1 MTSMSSPGRTRQA
14 SALARRATAAL
25 ACVSAGALLALA
37 PVAMGVTSTSTTVG
51 ALQGGAGTAVQQIGQ
66 SGAPIGRT
74 DASATLEQCA
84 TATIPQTERSATFAA
99 EMTAIPGSAR
109 MQLRIDLQ
117 ERAPGEALYRTVTAP
132 GLGVWHSSTA
142 GVKVFGHIQQV
153 TDLSAPALYRGA
165 VRFRWLSAKGRPI
178 KTAELRT
185 AHCEQ
190 PASPPPGET
199 TTTSTTTTTT
209 TAAPTGAPPA

>member
-1 MTSMSSPGRTRQA
+1 MSTPPRARRA
-14 SALARRATAAL
+14 SALTRRATAAL
-25 ACVSAGALLALA
+25 ACVSTGALLALA
-37 PVAMGVTSTSTTVG
+37 PMAMGVTATSTNTG
-51 ALQGGAGTAVQQIGQ
+51 AIQGGAGTAIQQTGQ
-66 SGAPIGRT
+66 GGAPIGKA
-74 DASATLEQCA
+74 DATATLEQCA

-109 MQLRIDLQ
+109 MELRIDLE

-132 GLGVWHSSTA
+132 GLGVWHSSAA

-165 VRFRWLSAKGRPI
+165 VRFRWLGAKGRPI
-178 KTAELRT
+178 KTVELRT

-190 PASPPPGET
+190 PATPAPSETTT
-199 TTTSTTTTTT
+199 TTTSTTTTTAT
-209 TAAPTGAPPA
+209 TTAPTGASPG

>member
-1 MTSMSSPGRTRQA
+1 MSSMSTPPRAGRA
-14 SALARRATAAL
+14 SALTRRATAAL
-25 ACVSAGALLALA
+25 ACVSTGALLALA
-37 PVAMGVTSTSTTVG
+37 PMAMGVTATSTSTG
-51 ALQGGAGTAVQQIGQ
+51 ALQGGAGTAIQQTGQ
-66 SGAPIGRT
+66 GGAPIGKA
-74 DASATLEQCA
+74 DATATLEQCA

-109 MQLRIDLQ
+109 MELRIDLE

-132 GLGVWHSSTA
+132 GLGVWHSSAA

-153 TDLSAPALYRGA
+153 TDLSPPALYRG
-165 VRFRWLSAKGRPI
+165 AKGRPI

-190 PASPPPGET
+190 PATPAPSET
-199 TTTSTTTTTT
+199 TTTTTTT
-209 TAAPTGAPPA
+209 TATTAPTGASPG

>member
-1 MTSMSSPGRTRQA
+1 MNPMSTPGRAGRA
-14 SALARRATAAL
+14 SALTRRATAAL
-25 ACVSAGALLALA
+25 ACASTGALLALA
-37 PVAMGVTSTSTTVG
+37 PVAMGGTATTAG
-51 ALQGGAGTAVQQIGQ
+51 AIAPSAGAGTQQTGQ
-66 SGAPIGRT
+66 SGTPIGKP

-84 TATIPQTERSATFAA
+84 TATVPQTERSATFAA
-99 EMTAIPGSAR
+99 EMTAIPGTAR
-109 MQLRIDLQ
+109 MQLRIDLE

-153 TDLSAPALYRGA
+153 TDLSAPALYRGV
-165 VRFRWLSAKGRPI
+165 VRFRWVNAKGRPI

-190 PASPPPGET
+190 PASPAPSE
-199 TTTSTTTTTT
+199 TTSTST
-209 TAAPTGAPPA
+209 APTGTSTVPASAPPA

>member
-1 MTSMSSPGRTRQA
+1 MSPPGRARPA
-14 SALARRATAAL
+14 SALARHATAAL

-37 PVAMGVTSTSTTVG
+37 PAAMGVTSTSTTAG
-51 ALQGGAGTAVQQIGQ
+51 ALPGGAGTAVQQIGQ
-66 SGAPIGRT
+66 SGAPIGKA

-132 GLGVWHSSTA
+132 GLGVWHSSAA
-142 GVKVFGHIQQV
+142 GVKVFGHIEQV
-153 TDLSAPALYRGA
+153 TDLSAPAVYRGA

-178 KTAELRT
+178 KIAELRT

-190 PASPPPGET
+190 PASPAPGET
-199 TTTSTTTTTT
+199 TTTSTTTTATT
-209 TAAPTGAPPA
+209 TTTPTSAPPA